1 MASTQLSPG
10 VAVLERDLTNVVNST
25 VDNVAAVVG
34 AFEKGPIEDITTI
47 TSEKE
52 LLSTFGKP
60 NNLNY
65 EFWFTAAQFLLY
77 GGSLRVVR
85 ADNSSLKNAIDT
97 AQFTITSFSSTD
109 TILTVES
116 ATDFD
121 VSDVL
126 FIDAEL
132 MVVQAVSGSDVT
144 VTRGQ
149 LQTSAASHAA
159 NSSITL
165 IEPAGTSSTINEGS
179 TFTSSDTT
187 LTVTSATALAG
198 STNSYI
204 KIDDEFLRISG
215 VAGDDLTVE
224 RGVLGSTAAAHTD
237 GSTVTLQT
245 VTAAKTEINE
255 QTSTGITPPIIKSM
269 TDYEANVEDAA
280 NNWKW
285 AGRTAGKYANSLR
298 IVMTDAGADQIL
310 YLADPSSTEWEFTN
324 NAEVS
329 FSNANIYGKVY
340 SYTVIV
346 SFDAGATLV
355 GSFEKDNYITA
366 VSGGVTGRVVA
377 WDAESRKLEL
387 TIDDT
392 ASDIIEVGDTI
403 TELANNSNTPGSAT
417 GDSGVVSGVS
427 RQLRVSLNPLSPNFQ
442 PNQTVVD
449 KNAATISIANVE
461 SDYTTRSY
469 GLNARWTNLAARPTT
484 SAWVEERGGHNDL
497 MHIIVIDGDGQLTGT
512 PGSVVEK
519 FLNVS
524 KASDAKSPQGDNIY
538 YKDVIK
544 SQSQFIL
551 WGSHETGDIY
561 DKDVNASGG
570 FGLSGI
576 NREFDLIKSSAS
588 INDLDD
594 PTGTNPAAIPLIN
607 TKHQATI
614 RYSLQGGVDG
624 YSVARPETLAAF
636 NLFDDAETIDI
647 DYILMGPSMSTV
659 GDSIAK
665 AQHIISIA
673 NSRKDCMAFIS
684 PHRGDVIGQPST
696 NDIVTKTIDYFD
708 TLASTSYAVFDNNYK
723 YIYDKYN
730 DVYRYIPCNGDMAGL
745 VLSTTLNSEAWF
757 SPAGFNR
764 GTILNAIKLAYSP
777 LKDHRDR
784 LYAARVNPIV
794 AFPGEGIIL
803 FGDKTAL
810 GYSSAFDRINVR
822 RLFLVLE
829 ESIAVAAKNQL
840 FELND
845 EFTRAQFKNIVE
857 PFLRSVQSRRGIVD
871 FLVVCDATNNPA
883 ESIDRG
889 EFFAEIFVKPARSI
903 NFITLTF
910 TATRTGA
917 SFSEIVS

>member
-340 SYTVIV
+340 SYTDIV

-427 RQLRVSLNPLSPNFQ
+427 RQLRVSLNPLSPLFQ
-442 PNQTVVD
+442 ANQSVID

>member
-427 RQLRVSLNPLSPNFQ
+427 RQLRVSLNPLSPLFQ
-442 PNQTVVD
+442 ANQSVID

-730 DVYRYIPCNGDMAGL
+730 DVYRYIPCNGDMA
-745 VLSTTLNSEAWF
+745 
-757 SPAGFNR
+757 
-764 GTILNAIKLAYSP
+764 
-777 LKDHRDR
+777 
-784 LYAARVNPIV
+784 
-794 AFPGEGIIL
+794 
-803 FGDKTAL
+803 
-810 GYSSAFDRINVR
+810 
-822 RLFLVLE
+822 
-829 ESIAVAAKNQL
+829 
-840 FELND
+840 
-845 EFTRAQFKNIVE
+845 
-857 PFLRSVQSRRGIVD
+857 
-871 FLVVCDATNNPA
+871 
-883 ESIDRG
+883 
-889 EFFAEIFVKPARSI
+889 
-903 NFITLTF
+903 
-910 TATRTGA
+910 
-917 SFSEIVS
+917 

>member
-1 MASTQLSPG
+1 
-10 VAVLERDLTNVVNST
+10 
-25 VDNVAAVVG
+25 
-34 AFEKGPIEDITTI
+34 
-47 TSEKE
+47 
-52 LLSTFGKP
+52 
-60 NNLNY
+60 
-65 EFWFTAAQFLLY
+65 
-77 GGSLRVVR
+77 
-85 ADNSSLKNAIDT
+85 
-97 AQFTITSFSSTD
+97 
-109 TILTVES
+109 
-116 ATDFD
+116 
-121 VSDVL
+121 
-126 FIDAEL
+126 
-132 MVVQAVSGSDVT
+132 
-144 VTRGQ
+144 
-149 LQTSAASHAA
+149 
-159 NSSITL
+159 
-165 IEPAGTSSTINEGS
+165 
-179 TFTSSDTT
+179 
-187 LTVTSATALAG
+187 
-198 STNSYI
+198 
-204 KIDDEFLRISG
+204 
-215 VAGDDLTVE
+215 
-224 RGVLGSTAAAHTD
+224 
-237 GSTVTLQT
+237 
-245 VTAAKTEINE
+245 
-255 QTSTGITPPIIKSM
+255 M

-427 RQLRVSLNPLSPNFQ
+427 RQLRVSLNPLSPLFQ
-442 PNQTVVD
+442 ANQSVID

-524 KASDAKSPQGDNIY
+524 KASDDKSPQGDNIY

-594 PTGTNPAAIPLIN
+594 PTGTNPAAIPLLN

>member
-427 RQLRVSLNPLSPNFQ
+427 RQLRVSLNPLSPLFQ
-442 PNQTVVD
+442 ANQSVID

-845 EFTRAQFKNIVE
+845 EFTRAQFKYIVE

>member
-165 IEPAGTSSTINEGS
+165 IEAAGTSSTINEGS
-179 TFTSSDTT
+179 TFTDSDTT

-215 VAGDDLTVE
+215 VAGDNLTVE

-427 RQLRVSLNPLSPNFQ
+427 RQLRVSLNPLSPLFQ
-442 PNQTVVD
+442 ANQSVID

>member
-417 GDSGVVSGVS
+417 GDSGVVSVVS
-427 RQLRVSLNPLSPNFQ
+427 RQLSVSLNPLSPLFQ
-442 PNQTVVD
+442 ANQSVID

>member
-427 RQLRVSLNPLSPNFQ
+427 RQLRVSLNPLSPLFQ
-442 PNQTVVD
+442 ANQSVID

>member
-298 IVMTDAGADQIL
+298 IVMTDEGADQIL

-427 RQLRVSLNPLSPNFQ
+427 RQLRVSLNPLSPLFQ
-442 PNQTVVD
+442 ANQSVID

>member
-10 VAVLERDLTNVVNST
+10 VVVLERDLTNVVNST

-52 LLSTFGKP
+52 LLETFGRP
-60 NNLNY
+60 NNLNF
-65 EFWFTAAQFLLY
+65 EGWFTAAQFLLY

-85 ADNSSLKNAIDT
+85 ADNAALKNAIDT
-97 AQFTITSFSSTD
+97 AQFTITSFSATD
-109 TILTVES
+109 TVLTVES

-126 FIDAEL
+126 FVDAEL
-132 MVVQAVSGSDVT
+132 MVVQAVSGLDVT

-165 IEPAGTSSTINEGS
+165 IEAAGTSSTINEGS
-179 TFTSSDTT
+179 TFTAADTT

-198 STNSYI
+198 STNSFI
-204 KIDDEFLRISG
+204 RIDDEFLRISG
-215 VAGDDLTVE
+215 VAGDNLTVE

-255 QTSTGITPPIIKSM
+255 QTSTGVTPPIIKSIV
-269 TDYEANVEDAA
+269 DYEANIEGAT

-285 AGRTAGKYANSLR
+285 AGRTAGKHANSLR
-298 IVMTDAGADQIL
+298 ILMTDAGADQVL
-310 YLADPSSTEWEFTN
+310 YLSDPTSTEWEFIT
-324 NAEVS
+324 NAEVA

-346 SFDAGATLV
+346 TFEAGSTLV
-355 GSFEKDNYITA
+355 GSFEKDNFLTA

-377 WDAESRKLEL
+377 WDEETRQLEL

-403 TELANNSNTPGSAT
+403 TELANNSGSPGSAT

-427 RQLRVSLNPLSPNFQ
+427 RQLRVSLNPLSPQFQ
-442 PNQTVVD
+442 ANQTVVD
-449 KNAATISIANVE
+449 KNSTTIAIANVE
-461 SDYTTRSY
+461 SDYATRTY
-469 GLNARWTNLAARPTT
+469 GLNARWTNLAERPTT

-497 MHIIVIDGDGQLTGT
+497 MHIIVVDGDGELTGT
-512 PGSVVEK
+512 PGAVVEK

-524 KASDAKSPQGDNIY
+524 KASDARSPQGDNIY
-538 YKDVIK
+538 YKEVIK
-544 SQSQFIL
+544 ARSRFIL
-551 WGSHETGDIY
+551 WGSHETGEIY

-576 NREFDLIKSSAS
+576 NREFDLIKSSTS

-594 PTGTNPAAIPLIN
+594 PTGTNPSAKPLLG
-607 TKHQATI
+607 TKNQATI
-614 RYSLQGGVDG
+614 RYALQGGVDG
-624 YSVARPETLAAF
+624 YSVARPEALAAYDLF
-636 NLFDDAETIDI
+636 NDAETIDI

-673 NSRKDCMAFIS
+673 NQRKDCMAFIS
-684 PHRGDVIGQPST
+684 PHRGDVIGQPSI
-696 NDIVTKTIDYFD
+696 NDIVTKTIDYFNS
-708 TLASTSYAVFDNNYK
+708 LASTSYAVFDNNYK

-764 GTILNAIKLAYSP
+764 GTLLNAIKLSYSP

-784 LYAARVNPIV
+784 LYAARINPIV
-794 AFPGEGIIL
+794 SFPGEGIVL

-822 RLFLVLE
+822 RLFLVME
-829 ESIAVAAKNQL
+829 ESISTAAKQQL

-857 PFLRSVQSRRGIVD
+857 PFLRTVQSRRGVID
-871 FLVVCDATNNPA
+871 FLVVCDETNNPPDA
-883 ESIDRG
+883 IDRG

-917 SFSEIVS
+917 SFSEIVN

>member
-204 KIDDEFLRISG
+204 KIDDEFLRLSG

-427 RQLRVSLNPLSPNFQ
+427 RQLRVSLNPLSPLFQ
-442 PNQTVVD
+442 ANQSVID

>member
-269 TDYEANVEDAA
+269 TDYEANVETAA

-285 AGRTAGKYANSLR
+285 AGRTAGKFANSLR
-298 IVMTDAGADQIL
+298 VVMTDAGADQIL

-427 RQLRVSLNPLSPNFQ
+427 RQLRVSLNPLSPLFQ
-442 PNQTVVD
+442 ANQSVID

>member
-165 IEPAGTSSTINEGS
+165 IEPAGTSSRIYEGS

-285 AGRTAGKYANSLR
+285 AGRNAGKYANSLR

-346 SFDAGATLV
+346 TMDAGATMV
-355 GSFEKDNYITA
+355 GAFEKDNFITA
-366 VSGGVTGRVVA
+366 VSGGITGRVVA
-377 WDAESRKLEL
+377 WDAETRKLEL

-427 RQLRVSLNPLSPNFQ
+427 RQLRVSLNPLSPLFQ
-442 PNQTVVD
+442 ANQSVID